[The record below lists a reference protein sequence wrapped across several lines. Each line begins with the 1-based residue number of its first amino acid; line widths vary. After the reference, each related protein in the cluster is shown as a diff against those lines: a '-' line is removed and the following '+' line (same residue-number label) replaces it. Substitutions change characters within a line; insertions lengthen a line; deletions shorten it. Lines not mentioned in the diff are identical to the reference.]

1 VGAARGE
8 SRAII
13 PALIVHAMVKNVIVH
28 RYQPRSMSVGR
39 SRRARASS
47 ISLGGA
53 ASLGSSKKKG
63 PGNPLRR
70 PSRVVVETTRG
81 HFRPRSM
88 ESQLLK
94 KPECGANSLY
104 LPYAPPEL
112 GAL

>member
-1 VGAARGE
+1 MKLFILSVGAARGE

-39 SRRARASS
+39 SRRARVSS

-53 ASLGSSKKKG
+53 ASLGSSKKNSPRK
-63 PGNPLRR
+63 PFEEAVP
-70 PSRVVVETTRG
+70 VVVEATRG

-94 KPECGANSLY
+94 KRARAAGVRR
-104 LPYAPPEL
+104 
-112 GAL
+112 